1 MSPLL
6 LPLLVPFAAALSCC
20 LFSKNLKLQRS
31 ISLIAAVFHLAA
43 SFNLLQNV
51 RSEGIQVY
59 LNGGWSANIGI
70 ALVADLFS
78 SIMLVITGMI
88 SLVVLVYSF
97 KEMKEEIQ
105 ARFYFPLFNFL
116 MMGVNGS
123 FVTGDIFNL
132 YVWFEVMLLSSFI
145 LLAMG
150 KKADQLEGAIK
161 YVTINLFSSIL
172 FLSGAAIIYA
182 KTGSLNMADIAIR
195 IAESSDEKLLNS
207 TAILFLSSFGI
218 KSALFPMFLWLPASY
233 HTPPVSISSLF
244 AGLLTKVGIYA
255 MIRTFTLIF
264 PLNNG
269 LLQEFFY
276 VIAIL
281 TMVVGVLCAASQFEI
296 RKILSVHIVSQ
307 IGYMILGL
315 ALFTPLGIAG
325 AIFYLLH
332 NIIVKTN
339 LFLFSGVI
347 LRKKGSCDLKKI
359 GGIYKVNPGF
369 ATLFALSAFALAGVP
384 PLSGFWAKYV
394 VLKAA
399 ADSHEY
405 LLLGSGLAVG
415 VVTLFSMTKIWAEA
429 FWKKQPEEFPGEG
442 IAPGN
447 QPWQIMLPIVF
458 LTICTFGL
466 GIWGEVIFQICIEA
480 AEQLLNPKE
489 YIQAV
494 MGGTK

>member
-6 LPLLVPFAAALSCC
+6 LPLLVPFV
-20 LFSKNLKLQRS
+20 
-31 ISLIAAVFHLAA
+31 AAVACAFFQKSLKTQRTISFIAA
-43 SFNLLQNV
+43 SFHLIASCSLLQTI
-51 RSEGIQVY
+51 RTDGIQVY
-59 LNGGWSANIGI
+59 LNGGWPARIGI
-70 ALVADLFS
+70 ALVGDLFS
-78 SIMLVITGMI
+78 GIMLVITGLI
-88 SLVVLVYSF
+88 SLTVLIYSF
-97 KEMKEEIQ
+97 KEMDNKLQ
-105 ARFYFPLFNFL
+105 SRAYFPLFNFL

-123 FVTGDIFNL
+123 FITGDMFNL

-150 KKADQLEGAIK
+150 KKADQLEGSIK

-182 KTGSLNMADIAIR
+182 KTGSLNMADIAQI
-195 IAESSDEKLLNS
+195 IANSPDEKLLNS
-207 TAILFLSSFGI
+207 TAVLLLSSFGI

-233 HTPPVSISSLF
+233 HTPAVSISSLF
-244 AGLLTKVGIYA
+244 AGLLTKVGVYA

-269 LLQEFFY
+269 LLQDLFY

-281 TMVVGVLCAASQFEI
+281 TMVVGVLCAAAQYEI

-307 IGYMILGL
+307 IGYMVLGIS
-315 ALFTPLGIAG
+315 LFTPLGIAG

-339 LFLFSGVI
+339 LFLLSGVI
-347 LRKKGSCDLKKI
+347 LRKKGSCELKEI
-359 GGIYKVNPGF
+359 GGLYKSYPYFSTIFV
-369 ATLFALSAFALAGVP
+369 LSAFALAGIP
-384 PLSGFWAKYV
+384 PLSGFWAKFI

-399 ADSHEY
+399 ADSKAY
-405 LLLGSGLAVG
+405 LLLGVGLAVG

-442 IAPGN
+442 IDTGTA
-447 QPWQIMLPIVF
+447 PWQMMLPILF
-458 LTICTFGL
+458 LTLCTFGL
-466 GIWGEVIFQICIEA
+466 GIFGESIFQLCIETST
-480 AEQLLNPKE
+480 QLLDPSQ
-489 YIQAV
+489 YIHAV
-494 MGGTK
+494 LGDS